1 MQPSERA
8 RSKSFIPPAFSS
20 AQPTLD
26 KRRVAVL
33 PLQNMSPD
41 PNDEYFADGMTEEMI
56 STLSNISNLTVISRT
71 SAMQYKGVRKSLA
84 DIGREL
90 RAGTMLEGSV
100 RKAGN
105 RVRITVQLLDAME
118 DRHLW
123 AQSYDRELQD
133 VFAVQSEIAKSV
145 AEALRVKLLGNEV
158 SQIQKKPTD
167 STDAY
172 LLYLKGRQHWNKRSE
187 DSVRKAIE
195 YFNVAIINDP
205 NFALAYVGLADCYN
219 VLYNQ
224 GYMERAD
231 AAEKARPAILK
242 ALQLDETAAE
252 AHATY
257 GWFLMVDDWNWD
269 AAAAEFKKAIELN
282 VNSATAHQWYSGLL
296 QVEGRL
302 EEALAE
308 AKRALELDP
317 LTPMMS
323 VMVGNSL
330 YCLERYDDAIDCYNR
345 ALAIEPNFVPALSSL
360 PSAYAMKGE
369 FDEAL
374 AWQEKLAQ
382 AGYPRALAMTD
393 LAAIQARAGK
403 KDEALRSFDSAMKLQ
418 DSGKIP
424 VSWPAWIFAA
434 LHDEDRAFEWL
445 EKAVVQHDS
454 GAGSVLDIKADP
466 WLKELR
472 TRPRFLEILKKLDL
486 DKY

>member
-1 MQPSERA
+1 M
-8 RSKSFIPPAFSS
+8 
-20 AQPTLD
+20 
-26 KRRVAVL
+26 

-41 PNDEYFADGMTEEMI
+41 PNDEYFADGMTEEII

-71 SAMQYKGVRKSLA
+71 SVMQYKGARKNLA
-84 DIGREL
+84 DIGKEL
-90 RAGTMLEGSV
+90 RAGTLLEGSIRKSGNSV
-100 RKAGN
+100 R
-105 RVRITVQLLDAME
+105 VTVQLLDAVE
-118 DRHLW
+118 DKHLW

-133 VFAVQSEIAKSV
+133 VFAVQSDVAKNV
-145 AEALRVKLLGNEV
+145 AEALRVKLLANEANR
-158 SQIQKKPTD
+158 IQKKPTD
-167 STDAY
+167 SANAY

-187 DSVRKAIE
+187 DSIRKAIQ
-195 YFNVAIINDP
+195 YFELAIDDDP
-205 NFALAYVGLADCYN
+205 NFALAYVGLADCYGT
-219 VLYNQ
+219 LYNQ
-224 GYMERAD
+224 HYMERAD
-231 AAEKARPAILK
+231 AAEKTRPAILK
-242 ALQLDETAAE
+242 ALQLDEKSAE

-257 GWFLMVDDWNWD
+257 GWFLMDNDWNWQ
-269 AAAAEFKKAIELN
+269 AAGAEFKKAIELN
-282 VNSATAHQWYSGLL
+282 VNYATAHQWYSGLL

-308 AKRALELDP
+308 ANKALELDP
-317 LTPMMS
+317 LAPMMS

-345 ALAIEPNFVPALSSL
+345 ALAIEPNFLPALMSL
-360 PSAYAMKGE
+360 PFACAMKGE

-403 KDEALRSFDSAMKLQ
+403 KDEALRSLDSAMKLQ

-434 LHDEDRAFEWL
+434 LHDEDRAFELL
-445 EKAVVQHDS
+445 EKGLMQHES
-454 GAGSVLDIKADP
+454 GAGSILDIKGEP

-472 TRPRFLEILKKLDL
+472 TRPRFLEILKKLGL